1 MHRLPQ
7 QEPGEPLLA
16 RGADDQ
22 VGVGLALGVEVLG
35 DVLLAEGGGHLLQAR
50 PGGGPLAQQLAHGVG
65 DLLPTPVADGDV
77 DLHAP
82 VLGLSGLDGLIRRP
96 ALLGGLRARRPGAD
110 DGGAQALG
118 QRLGQEVDGT
128 HEAQAPAAGLGELVN
143 GVGDDVQQGRELGRV
158 AGEVV
163 GAQQPQ
169 GDDLDPH
176 LLGPP
181 EELLDLVSAALVAL
195 RSPEAH
201 GLGPAAVAVED
212 DTHVV
217 GHRGR
222 VDARSQPALVDV
234 VEEVVACH
242 AVFLGAPRWGYWGR
256 GPTAR
261 GHLQRYRARPL
272 PRWTSRLT
280 AEPNPPIRFTQ
291 GCRGTT
297 EVCQAAGPHRPWPR
311 RPRKLPTHS
320 TMPAASHRC
329 PDRYHR
335 NLRSR
340 NLRSR
345 KVQHRP
351 VPTPHHPEGR
361 SRPCHRHRP
370 RRRRPRAAPRP

>member
-22 VGVGLALGVEVLG
+22 VGVGLPLGVEVLG

-50 PGGGPLAQQLAHGVG
+50 PGGGPLAQQLAHSIG
-65 DLLPTPVADGDV
+65 DLLPAPVADGDV

-82 VLGLSGLDGLIRRP
+82 ALGLSGLDGLIRRP

-118 QRLGQEVDGT
+118 QRLGQEVDGA
-128 HEAQAPAAGLGELVN
+128 HEAQAPAAGLGELVD

-181 EELLDLVSAALVAL
+181 EELLDLVRAALVAL
-195 RSPEAH
+195 SGPEAH

-242 AVFLGAPRWGYWGR
+242 AVFLEAPRWGCWGT
-256 GPTAR
+256 GPDGAGPPPTLSRETPPALDEPAHSRAKSAHQVHPGLPGHNGGMPGGRAAPALATA
-261 GHLQRYRARPL
+261 
-272 PRWTSRLT
+272 T
-280 AEPNPPIRFTQ
+280 AEPAATDHHACRVTSPQGWLPPQ
-291 GCRGTT
+291 
-297 EVCQAAGPHRPWPR
+297 
-311 RPRKLPTHS
+311 PTL
-320 TMPAASHRC
+320 T
-329 PDRYHR
+329 
-335 NLRSR
+335 
-340 NLRSR
+340 
-345 KVQHRP
+345 
-351 VPTPHHPEGR
+351 
-361 SRPCHRHRP
+361 
-370 RRRRPRAAPRP
+370 